1 MKSIRTYISE
11 GFYSNVGANNIIKPA
26 IDAIKDASMN
36 NKIDSD
42 SKRLEFVNLLTP
54 ILKDIEAD
62 IKKGKLAFEYIR
74 NDVTH
79 ISRKITISLEIFGS
93 NNAVWIYSS
102 KTHRFG
108 RSANDIAFDVAMD
121 LYYETKYP
129 PQDPELHHSIA
140 NTIKVIEFK
149 VTL

>member
-1 MKSIRTYISE
+1 MKELKTYISE
-11 GFYSNVGANNIIKPA
+11 GFFSNVGANNIIKPA
-26 IDAIKDASMN
+26 IDIIKDASIN
-36 NKIDSD
+36 DKIDSD

-74 NDVTH
+74 NDVAH
-79 ISRKITISLEIFGS
+79 KSRKITISLEVVGS
-93 NNAVWIYSS
+93 NNVIWIYSS

-108 RSANDIAFDVAMD
+108 RSASDIAFDVAMD

-129 PQDPELHHSIA
+129 PRDSKLQHSIA
-140 NTIKVIEFK
+140 NTIKATEFK
-149 VTL
+149 LS

>member
-1 MKSIRTYISE
+1 MKELKTYISE
-11 GFYSNVGANNIIKPA
+11 GFFTNIGANNIIKPV
-26 IDAIKDASMN
+26 IDAIRDASLN
-36 NKIDSD
+36 DKIDSD
-42 SKRLEFVNLLTP
+42 SKRLEFANLLTS
-54 ILKDIEAD
+54 ILKDLEAD
-62 IKKGKLAFEYIR
+62 IKRGKLAFEYIR
-74 NDVTH
+74 NDITH

-129 PQDPELHHSIA
+129 PQDSELHHSIA

>member
-129 PQDPELHHSIA
+129 PRDSKLHHSIA
-140 NTIKVIEFK
+140 NTIKVTEFK
-149 VTL
+149 VS

>member
-11 GFYSNVGANNIIKPA
+11 GFYSNVGANNIIKPV

-74 NDVTH
+74 NDVAH

-129 PQDPELHHSIA
+129 SQDPELHHSIA
-140 NTIKVIEFK
+140 NTIKVTEFK